1 MPTPPQPTSDHP
13 IPIRAHH
20 LLCAVCVRGGCDS
33 PPCGL
38 EPLQSMLDP
47 VWRDPFQSLL
57 LGADLDL
64 ALAHYFDVYA
74 GRGLRPLPD
83 GFADR
88 QADYIARKKDL
99 EVLRV
104 LGVVPNSTIPAFT
117 AYRVLFSRQPTLQGI
132 CRSAAGPS
140 NTWPECPHAR
150 AGHYERIAGEGEV
163 GDLEVQTR
171 LGEGLAGRGLW
182 AMVRPRGKAEM
193 AAAKGASARYIRE
206 QADRLYI
213 RPAHL
218 LCILCTAEH
227 QEPLIQDNLIE
238 LRQRMEADPA
248 IPVTLIEGCCMV
260 CDSCNVYD
268 PARHLCYHGH
278 IKAALRDL
286 MVLEL
291 LDLPPGATLP
301 AGELYQRIYDRIGS
315 LKEVCG
321 WRDGSD
327 TAPFWGPCSYDRP
340 IVEQARDQGLLT
352 ARARQSSKGV

>member
-1 MPTPPQPTSDHP
+1 MSFPPQPTSDHP

-38 EPLQSMLDP
+38 EALQPLLDAM
-47 VWRDPFQSLL
+47 WADPFQSLL
-57 LGADLDL
+57 LHADLDI
-64 ALAHYFDVYA
+64 ALAHYRDAYTSRDPVA
-74 GRGLRPLPD
+74 LPE
-83 GFADR
+83 GFANR
-88 QADYIARKKDL
+88 RADYVTRKKDL

-104 LGVVPNSTIPAFT
+104 LGLIPNSALPAFI
-117 AYRVLFSRQPTLQGI
+117 AYRLLFSRQPTLQGI
-132 CRSAAGPS
+132 CRSATGPS
-140 NTWPECPHAR
+140 ENWPECPHAR
-150 AGHYERIAGEGEV
+150 AGYYERIAAEGEV

-171 LGEGLAGRGLW
+171 LGEELAGRGLW
-182 AMVRPRGKAEM
+182 AMVHPRNRADM
-193 AAAKGASARYIRE
+193 AAAKQASARYIRE
-206 QADRLYI
+206 QADRLFI

-218 LCILCTAEH
+218 LCILCTADQ
-227 QEPLIQDNLIE
+227 QEPLIQDNLVE
-238 LRQRMEADPA
+238 LRQRMEADPD
-248 IPVTLIEGCCMV
+248 IPVTLTEGCCMV

-291 LDLPPGATLP
+291 LDLAPGATLP
-301 AGELYQRIYDRIGS
+301 AGDLYQRIYDCIGS

-321 WRDGSD
+321 WRDGSS

-340 IVEQARDQGLLT
+340 VLEQAREMGLLT
-352 ARARQSSKGV
+352 VRPTRENRGV